1 MWRLNVLVDDWIR
14 ASIPLSLDDRLM
26 EYVDDCLMAF
36 PEVHVECAD
45 TKLTGCGK

>member
-1 MWRLNVLVDDWIR
+1 MNVVVEDVDK
-14 ASIPLSLDDRLM
+14 SEYTPLSLDDRLM

-45 TKLTGCGK
+45 TKLTGCGN